1 MELLTLAATL
11 VSIGVYLALGFAL
24 GRRTKNL
31 GDHLPV
37 TTGHHARVA
46 SAAEFSASTVA
57 ATISLATVVLAFF
70 ELAPYM
76 GTWLLWTVVTTVAG
90 IAVVRLAARKILLRM
105 SSYGKHRP
113 TLHEFLGREYD
124 SHAVALV
131 GAACTS
137 LGFLGAFAVELTVG
151 SRFLANLLPSVPPF
165 LIVAVLAAVSLAYT
179 SAGGFRAVIVTDRIQ
194 MKAIWLLL
202 VALTIFYAVYIWSNG
217 GLTVNLTKIPSDVI
231 NFSWR
236 EGLLAFLI
244 GIFIINVPTFLS
256 DMSVWQRI
264 AGTEDPKQVFRGLW
278 SSAIGAAVTW
288 TLFVVLACLV
298 PVIAAT
304 VADENPL
311 LTLLHTLGGSYG
323 IFGAVVLFACV
334 LGLYGAMF
342 STASTQL
349 VAVSHTVHLDIIR
362 RNATNR
368 GEIMASPEEVR
379 LSRILIAVS
388 AILAMAIVV
397 ILTAAGFSIAD
408 LVFAVYGAQLG
419 LFPATLLALYSGKNK
434 LKRLAP
440 WALTAIAL
448 GFVFGWGFAGLGK
461 YREDANLVFLAP
473 AASLIVSSIV
483 LSIGMLYNRVHFKN
497 VRDAETNS

>member
-1 MELLTLAATL
+1 MEVTALIATL
-11 VSIGVYLALGFAL
+11 VSVAVYLGLGFAL

-31 GDHLPV
+31 ADHLPV
-37 TTGHHARVA
+37 TTGHQARVA
-46 SAAEFSASTVA
+46 STAEFSASTVA

-70 ELAPYM
+70 ELAPYL

-90 IAVVRLAARKILLRM
+90 IAVVRLALRKILARM
-105 SSYGKHRP
+105 APYGKHRP

-124 SHAVALV
+124 SSLVALI

-151 SRFLANLLPSVPPF
+151 SRFLANLLPSIPVF
-165 LIVAVLAAVSLAYT
+165 LIVAALATVSLAYT

-202 VALTIFYAVYIWSNG
+202 FALTVFYVFYIATHG
-217 GLTVNLTKIPSDVI
+217 GIRANFTKIPADVT

-236 EGLLAFLI
+236 EGLWAFMI
-244 GIFIINVPTFLS
+244 GILIINVPTFLS

-264 AGTEDPKQVFRGLW
+264 AGTEDPKLVFKGLW
-278 SSAIGAAVTW
+278 SSVTGAGITW
-288 TLFVVLACLV
+288 TAFVVLSCLV
-298 PVIAAT
+298 PIVAT
-304 VADENPL
+304 PVSTENPL
-311 LTLLHTLGGSYG
+311 LTLLHVLGGSYG
-323 IFGAVVLFACV
+323 IFGSIILFACL

-349 VAVSHTVHLDIIR
+349 VAVSHTVHMDIIR
-362 RNATNR
+362 RNANNR
-368 GEIMASPEEVR
+368 GEIMESPQEVR
-379 LSRILIAVS
+379 LSRVLIVFAALVSMAVV
-388 AILAMAIVV
+388 A

-419 LFPATLLALYSGKNK
+419 LFPPTLLALLNNRVE

-440 WALTAIAL
+440 WVLSAIAL
-448 GFVFGWGFAGLGK
+448 GFVFGWSSAGYGK
-461 YREDANLVFLAP
+461 YRGDANLVFLAP
-473 AASLIVSSIV
+473 VASLLISSLV
-483 LSIGMLYNRVHFKN
+483 LGTGLIYSRFKSRMID
-497 VRDAETNS
+497 V